1 MKNIEVTGKFFGV
14 LLGIVYLTWFEGN
27 ETLQWLLFGSILLTI
42 GIPHGALDHL
52 LTHPTFTK
60 KQLITFIVKY
70 VAIIAVYLILWLI
83 LPLPALMA
91 FILMSAY
98 HFGQSHYLDI
108 SLSIY
113 SKSIYLLTGAFY
125 LAVIFWGDFAYTAE
139 ILSGITDISFLATY
153 GPYFIFG
160 LYAATI
166 LLLFMNKAKQLLLK
180 PVEMA
185 VLGLLL
191 YQLPL
196 LIGFILYFG
205 FWHALPSMVREY
217 SFMKRELLAKSFLGF
232 IGKLLPFT
240 VLSIVGMLG
249 VLAYLNYQAYEN
261 LLLVFFILVSLIS
274 APHIFYMDRFLESDK
289 NQN

>member
-1 MKNIEVTGKFFGV
+1 MKNIEVVGKLIG
-14 LLGIVYLTWFEGN
+14 LILGIVYLTWFPDN
-27 ETLQWLLFGSILLTI
+27 ETVQWLLFGIILLTI

-98 HFGQSHYLDI
+98 HFGQSHYLDT
-108 SLSIY
+108 SLALY
-113 SKSIYLLTGAFY
+113 AKSIYLLTGAFY

-139 ILSGITDISFLATY
+139 ILSGIADISFLAPFGLY
-153 GPYFIFG
+153 IIFG
-160 LYAATI
+160 LYAATN
-166 LLLFMNKAKQLLLK
+166 LLLLMNKVKQLLIK
-180 PVEMA
+180 SIEMA
-185 VLGLLL
+185 VLGVLL

-205 FWHALPSMVREY
+205 FWHALPSMAREY
-217 SFMKRELLAKSFLGF
+217 SFMKRELIAKSLLGF
-232 IGKLLPFT
+232 ISKLLPFT
-240 VLSIVGMLG
+240 VLSIVGILG
-249 VLAYLNYQAYEN
+249 ILAYLHYQAYEN